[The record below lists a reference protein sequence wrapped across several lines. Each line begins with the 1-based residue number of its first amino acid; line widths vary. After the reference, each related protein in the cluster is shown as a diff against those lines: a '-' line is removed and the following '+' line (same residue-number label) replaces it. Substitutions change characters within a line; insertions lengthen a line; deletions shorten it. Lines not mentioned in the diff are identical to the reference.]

1 MYSILLLTFS
11 FLILASCGKHTQ
23 VSNGLEGVSR
33 SQEVMTESLLQIVLE
48 ENLIELKKY
57 ADNNGDLEIE
67 LSTGRTL
74 LTEACHWEKFK
85 VIGFLIEKKVDPSKR
100 DRLGKSA
107 VQYADENIAIKRV
120 LFPELVIELKRSL
133 FNAVFLN
140 QQTELKKILEQNP
153 PVNFLLNTKELG
165 KEALPFEG
173 ETLLTFLIKRKLE
186 NILRFLAQPKYGLDP
201 NMKNTK
207 GESPLRLARELQ
219 YTNIQKL
226 LIKLGAT
233 ENE

>member
-1 MYSILLLTFS
+1 
-11 FLILASCGKHTQ
+11 
-23 VSNGLEGVSR
+23 
-33 SQEVMTESLLQIVLE
+33 MTESLLQIVLE

-57 ADNNGDLEIE
+57 AENNGDLEIE

-100 DRLGKSA
+100 DRFGKSA

-165 KEALPFEG
+165 EEALPFEG

>member
-11 FLILASCGKHTQ
+11 FLILVSCGKHTQ

-57 ADNNGDLEIE
+57 AENNGDLEIE

-100 DRLGKSA
+100 DRFGKSA

-165 KEALPFEG
+165 EEALPFEG

>member
-11 FLILASCGKHTQ
+11 FLILVSCGKHTQ

-57 ADNNGDLEIE
+57 AENNGDLEIE
-67 LSTGRTL
+67 LSSGRTL

-165 KEALPFEG
+165 EEALPFEG